1 MKGQNLFSGKNKKTV
16 INLLSAEL
24 AQRVVKVK
32 AMAEILSEISCPQGK
47 V

>member
-1 MKGQNLFSGKNKKTV
+1 MKCPILFLGKIKKN

-24 AQRVVKVK
+24 AQRVVKVNSI
-32 AMAEILSEISCPQGK
+32 EYFYETSHTYQ